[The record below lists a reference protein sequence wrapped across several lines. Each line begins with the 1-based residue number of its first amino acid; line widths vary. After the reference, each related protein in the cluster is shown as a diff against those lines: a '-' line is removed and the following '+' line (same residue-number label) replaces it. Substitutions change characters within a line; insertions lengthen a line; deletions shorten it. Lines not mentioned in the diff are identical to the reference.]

1 MLYDRDEC
9 GKEESYAVI
18 EVRNLSKRYGKAR
31 GFEELT
37 FTVDKGEILGFLGPN
52 GAGKTTTMRIIT
64 GYLAA
69 TSGTVK
75 VDGFDVFEDAMETRR
90 RIGYLPENPP
100 LYREMTV
107 GGYLRFV
114 SELKG
119 IPKSKRKSAIS
130 SAVEAAGIDAVYNR
144 VIANLSRGY
153 RQRVGLAQALLGN
166 PEVLILDEPTVGL
179 DPRQIIEIRKLIHS
193 LGEKHTIIL
202 SSHILPEVSMTCNR
216 VVIISN
222 GRLVAS
228 DTPSGL
234 SGRLEGRGR
243 IAVRVRGPEDEASR
257 LIRGITGVASV
268 SVETQD
274 FAAKNREVLFVVETD
289 CSSDV
294 REAIFFAMADR
305 GWPIVEMKTIDMSLE
320 DVFLKLT
327 TEEILEDEA
336 EVAPGA

>member
-1 MLYDRDEC
+1 M
-9 GKEESYAVI
+9 I
-18 EVRNLSKRYGKAR
+18 EVRNLTKRYGKAR
-31 GFEELT
+31 GIEELT
-37 FTVDKGEILGFLGPN
+37 FTVSRGEILGFLGPN
-52 GAGKTTTMRIIT
+52 GAGKTTTMRIIA

-69 TSGTVK
+69 TSGTVE
-75 VDGFDVFEDAMETRR
+75 VDGFSVFEDAMEARR
-90 RIGYLPENPP
+90 KIGYLPENPP

-107 GGYLRFV
+107 SSYLRFV

-119 IPKSKRKSAIS
+119 IPKSRRQAAVG
-130 SAVEAAGIDAVYNR
+130 SAVEAAGIETVYNR

-179 DPRQIIEIRKLIHS
+179 DPRQIIEIRKLIRS

-202 SSHILPEVSMTCNR
+202 SSHILPEVSMICNR
-216 VVIISN
+216 VVIINN

-234 SGRLEGRGR
+234 SRRLKGSGR
-243 IAVRVRGPEDEASR
+243 IAVRVRGPRSEVVDVV
-257 LIRGITGVASV
+257 RGIPGVSSV
-268 SVETQD
+268 SVETPDQ
-274 FAAKNREVLFVVETD
+274 AAGEREVPLIVETED
-289 CSSDV
+289 SSDV
-294 REAIFFAMADR
+294 KEALFFAMADKS
-305 GWPIVEMKTIDMSLE
+305 WPIVEMKAIDMSLE

-327 TEEILEDEA
+327 TEERLEDEA